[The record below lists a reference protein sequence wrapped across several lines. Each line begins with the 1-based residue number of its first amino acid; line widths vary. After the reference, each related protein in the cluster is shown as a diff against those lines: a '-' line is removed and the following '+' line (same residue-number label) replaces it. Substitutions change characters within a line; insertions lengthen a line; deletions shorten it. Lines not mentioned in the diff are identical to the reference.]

1 MNFPQYRKRFDN
13 KSFYMVI
20 NEKEMEEVQFVGTK
34 KFIYKLNAEKYFE
47 ILLIQS
53 LLTCEDE
60 LYSEIT
66 EENYLSVKNTP

>member
-13 KSFYMVI
+13 KSFYMII

-60 LYSEIT
+60 LYFEIT
-66 EENYLSVKNTP
+66 KENYLSVKNTP